1 MPSGF
6 AASVESGI
14 GGFSRGISTICG
26 CGGLRADLICF
37 DGLLAS
43 FCDGF
48 SGGIIGVASGS
59 ANSPGPLGSF
69 SDSTHRKK
77 ASLNSSI
84 AAHPAR
90 PKLAD
95 KAIRT
100 SATGAR
106 ARVDTLVIRRVVG
119 ALVGAAARMAPLWLP
134 RG

>member
-1 MPSGF
+1 VPSGF
-6 AASVESGI
+6 AGSVESGI
-14 GGFSRGISTICG
+14 GAFSRGTAMICG
-26 CGGLRADLICF
+26 CGGLRATFFVFFGAWL
-37 DGLLAS
+37 GLS
-43 FCDGF
+43 SSGF
-48 SGGIIGVASGS
+48 SGGIVGVASGK
-59 ANSPGPLGSF
+59 SPPPLGSF
-69 SDSTHRKK
+69 SGSTHRKK

-100 SATGAR
+100 SATRAR